1 MIVFK
6 NHIKYKD
13 VWVAPGSK
21 THDALTSNDKDAPA
35 LALSLYKAA
44 IEMEKRLLE
53 KK

>member
-1 MIVFK
+1 MFK

-21 THDALTSNDKDAPA
+21 THKALTDGDKAGAQA
-35 LALSLYKAA
+35 LYNAA
-44 IEMEKRLLE
+44 KEMERRLLE